1 MRKCGQITGKL
12 LRWTHISILIHF
24 NSIHHAGGFVKGVS
38 GFFSKKGKL
47 PPWDFITFREVL
59 SGVIKAP
66 ETLENTP
73 IYPCE
78 GVIGCYRTLP
88 HFYGLADAR
97 EGKIKG
103 KTQGTTREWSG
114 KKNCRDVYQAPP
126 EPPLCEAGQLKIVA
140 LVSRWIDGH

>member
-1 MRKCGQITGKL
+1 M
-12 LRWTHISILIHF
+12 
-24 NSIHHAGGFVKGVS
+24 
-38 GFFSKKGKL
+38 
-47 PPWDFITFREVL
+47 
-59 SGVIKAP
+59 GVIKAP

-88 HFYGLADAR
+88 HFYGLTDAR

-114 KKNCRDVYQAPP
+114 KENCRDVCQAPP
-126 EPPLCEAGQLKIVA
+126 EPPLCEAGQLNRA
-140 LVSRWIDGH
+140 SLGCRGIDGD